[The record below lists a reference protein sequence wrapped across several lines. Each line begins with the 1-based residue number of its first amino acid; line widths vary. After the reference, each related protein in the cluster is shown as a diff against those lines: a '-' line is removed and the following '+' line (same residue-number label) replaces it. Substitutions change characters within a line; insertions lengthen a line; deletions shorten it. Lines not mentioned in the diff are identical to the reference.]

1 MAWITPKTDWT
12 AADMFTYEDA
22 NRITGNL
29 NHIKTDAGLKDTYTQ
44 DDVITASEWAMILE
58 ALSEVISTTGYRLA
72 EDEFPDSSTSALNF
86 NRVEDLTQS
95 LYNWI
100 ELLERQEV
108 ARIYSGDTWYASAA
122 PENYARS

>member
-12 AADMFTYEDA
+12 AADMVTYEDA

-44 DDVITASEWAMILE
+44 DDVITASDWTMILE
-58 ALSEVISTTGYRLA
+58 ALSAVITETGYRLA

-100 ELLERQEV
+100 ELLERQEA
-108 ARIYSGDTWYASAA
+108 ARIYSGDTWYASEA